1 MKVMDNKGFEPVMFC
16 TAQAQCRR
24 SIHLS
29 TKLGFLYERVGPSL
43 YRDCSNWFEPKGS
56 VSYIYK
62 TNFFKVLDWTENTNH
77 YF

>member
-29 TKLGFLYERVGPSL
+29 TKLGFLYERVGPCL
-43 YRDCSNWFEPKGS
+43 YKDCSNWFEPKES

-62 TNFFKVLDWTENTNH
+62 TNFF
-77 YF
+77 